1 MMENKMLKRENK
13 YGELIIKQVTVYY
26 RPSVKMLYRNQNIY
40 F

>member
-13 YGELIIKQVTVYY
+13 YGEVIIKQVTAYH

>member
-1 MMENKMLKRENK
+1 MENKMLKRENK
-13 YGELIIKQVTVYY
+13 YGEVIIKQVTAYY